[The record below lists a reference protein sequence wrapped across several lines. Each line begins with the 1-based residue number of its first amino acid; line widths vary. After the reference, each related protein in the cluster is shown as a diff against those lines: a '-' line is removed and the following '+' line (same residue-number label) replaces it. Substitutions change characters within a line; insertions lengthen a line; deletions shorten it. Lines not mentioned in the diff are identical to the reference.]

1 MNNAYVSENDLT
13 SAICDLTDV
22 MDSLPPKIKRMSKD
36 NDDSEITIGDCLD
49 DVMSFLDGLKKQ
61 FGKVNQGNLRW

>member
-1 MNNAYVSENDLT
+1 MNNAYVSENDLA
-13 SAICDLTDV
+13 SAICDLNDV
-22 MDSLPPKIKRMSKD
+22 MDSLPQKIKSMSKD
-36 NDDSEITIGDCLD
+36 NDDSDITIGDCLD